1 MHRNSARVSIIT
13 IAVTA
18 ALSSAAFAHP
28 GEARHDAVHAARA
41 DVAPRGHAPVIVY
54 VNRNGG
60 TVSAGEDDSRRGTSS
75 LVESGSVKVPP
86 WKGGDAR
93 WKKVMACARD
103 RFSAFDI
110 ELVEERPQSGD
121 YIEALVGGMPSLLG
135 YGKDVSGIAPYTG
148 DVMPNAIVYIFAAGV
163 DYDVE
168 VTCVDVLHEVGHA
181 LGLDHEYL
189 CQDPMSYLW
198 DCDQAKTFQ
207 DVEAQCGED
216 DPRSC
221 ENGTHTQNS
230 FRILARN
237 VGLRGGRTLP
247 GEDTQV
253 ASAAPP
259 PSAAPDPSGEADD
272 DGASDTTS
280 LESTGPAP
288 ASPASSPDDELG
300 VTVDGPQGVA
310 HGDRMVTVTV
320 HGRGAHLADAALA
333 WVSPDGKY
341 TLDCASMPAGGA
353 ATCRRRGDD
362 FVFRLDVG
370 VGWRY
375 FAAVVVAAGGD
386 TATSEPSSVYFQ

>member
-1 MHRNSARVSIIT
+1 MHRHSARVSIIT
-13 IAVTA
+13 IAITA
-18 ALSSAAFAHP
+18 ALSSAASAHP
-28 GEARHDAVHAARA
+28 GDHAASHA
-41 DVAPRGHAPVIVY
+41 HAPVIVY
-54 VNRNGG
+54 VNRSGG
-60 TVSAGEDDSRRGTSS
+60 TVSAGEDDSHRGTSS

-86 WKGGDAR
+86 WKGGDTR

-103 RFSAFDI
+103 RFRAFDI
-110 ELVEERPQSGD
+110 DLVEERPPSGD
-121 YIEALVGGMPSLLG
+121 YIEAMVGGMPSLLG

-237 VGLRGGRTLP
+237 VGLRDGRTP
-247 GEDTQV
+247 PADDSQV
-253 ASAAPP
+253 ASASPP
-259 PSAAPDPSGEADD
+259 PSAGAPDLDDD
-272 DGASDTTS
+272 DGTSDRTS
-280 LESTGPAP
+280 FESTGPATQ
-288 ASPASSPDDELG
+288 APASSPADELG

-320 HGRGAHLADAALA
+320 HGHGAHLAGAALA
-333 WVSPDGKY
+333 WVSPEGKY
-341 TLDCASMPAGGA
+341 TLDCSAMPPGGT
-353 ATCRRRGDD
+353 ATCRRRGND

-370 VGWRY
+370 TGWRY

-386 TATSEPSSVYFQ
+386 TATSDPSSVYFQ